1 MMLLSRPDHDDL
13 LIRLLERQRQMAEDF
28 IQFLLDQPIRGLNDS
43 SRLPYPKDDLIEA
56 FANQIANCPN
66 KQVAEDFL
74 SCMAKLS
81 WFQEGVREDHVAAQA
96 LDATSAE
103 KLSEPEFLAYAST
116 VNEITLLMR
125 KQSEDAQNILRLY
138 AEATAANPRFS
149 SPSKGRWD
157 WLPFKSRESQD
168 EAEAVLLGLEGRKLE
183 VLPQVPETGSMPD
196 VEDEE
201 PFFEAEVGAYDVAAY
216 RDILPI
222 AVREGGEP
230 VVRYPLVL
238 AATDCFDDPVFFVT
252 VEVGEMFGTCNL
264 CVFDG
269 EGRHSNFGQWNLKEG
284 SETFLERALAIVRPH
299 LKALRTR

>member
-13 LIRLLERQRQMAEDF
+13 LVRLLERQRQMAEDF
-28 IQFLLDQPIRGLNDS
+28 IQFLLDEPIRGLNDS
-43 SRLPYPKDDLIEA
+43 SRLPHPKEDLIEA

-66 KQVAEDFL
+66 TQVAEDFL

-81 WFQEGVREDHVAAQA
+81 WFQEGVRDDHVAVQA
-96 LDATSAE
+96 LDTTSAE
-103 KLSEPEFLAYAST
+103 KISDSEFLAYAST
-116 VNEITLLMR
+116 ANEITLLMR
-125 KQSEDAQNILRLY
+125 KQSEDTQTILRLY
-138 AEATAANPRFS
+138 AEATAANSRLSTPR
-149 SPSKGRWD
+149 KGRWH
-157 WLPFKSRESQD
+157 WLSFKRRDSQE

-183 VLPQVPETGSMPD
+183 VLPRVAESGSMPD

-216 RDILPI
+216 RDILPLV
-222 AVREGGEP
+222 VREGGKP
-230 VVRYPLVL
+230 VVRYPLVM

-252 VEVGEMFGTCNL
+252 VELGEMFGTCNL
-264 CVFDG
+264 CAFDG

-284 SETFLERALAIVRPH
+284 DEAFLERALVIVKPH

>member
-1 MMLLSRPDHDDL
+1 MILSRPDHDDL

-28 IQFLLDQPIRGLNDS
+28 IQFLLDHPIRGLNDS

-56 FANQIANCPN
+56 FANQIANCPD

-74 SCMAKLS
+74 SCMAKLA
-81 WFQEGVREDHVAAQA
+81 WFQEGVREDHMAAQA

-103 KLSEPEFLAYAST
+103 KLSESEFLAYAST
-116 VNEITLLMR
+116 VHEMTLLMR
-125 KQSEDAQNILRLY
+125 KQSEDTQNILRLY
-138 AEATAANPRFS
+138 AEAIAANPRLC
-149 SPSKGRWD
+149 SPRNGRWD
-157 WLPFKSRESQD
+157 WLPFRKRGSQD
-168 EAEAVLLGLEGRKLE
+168 EAEAVLLGLENRKLE
-183 VLPQVPETGSMPD
+183 VLPRVPESGSMPD

-222 AVREGGEP
+222 GVREGGKP
-230 VVRYPLVL
+230 VIKYPLVL
-238 AATDCFDDPVFFVT
+238 AATDCFDDPVFFVA

-264 CVFDG
+264 CAFDG
-269 EGRHSNFGQWNLKEG
+269 EGRHLNFGPWDLDDA
-284 SETFLERALAIVRPH
+284 SEKFLERALAIVRPH